1 MKLKKIFA
9 LLLVFAMALS
19 LAGCSSNEN
28 LDSIGDDTG
37 TVENQDT
44 NDTDTTENT
53 GASDTETDPGD
64 DGAAEPNEPEAQ
76 GFTMTYPE
84 SMVAN
89 GFETLE
95 LDTVPERIA
104 CMVTAPV
111 FTLYE
116 MGVPVIAAP
125 TSTSTAYPEDLE
137 TTFIGSVAH
146 EDFDIEIVVSLEPDL
161 VIMSTSYADSHGA
174 TLDSLGIPVYYMSA
188 GHTVS
193 YDSVKEEAQCL
204 INAFSLD
211 EESTSRGEAIMQRFT
226 DLENHLAE
234 VRPTYEG
241 KTVMVLQ
248 SGSTTMHY
256 IQTER
261 GTLASM
267 AAMMGF
273 TNVYENEDA
282 SMAQIDLEQAL
293 SYQPDLVLCVGA
305 ASTAEEHQA
314 LMEEA
319 YAENPDYWESIDA
332 IRNGDVIYLPISY
345 IATSGILVVDEIDA
359 LIDIIADHYATKD

>member
-1 MKLKKIFA
+1 
-9 LLLVFAMALS
+9 
-19 LAGCSSNEN
+19 
-28 LDSIGDDTG
+28 
-37 TVENQDT
+37 
-44 NDTDTTENT
+44 
-53 GASDTETDPGD
+53 
-64 DGAAEPNEPEAQ
+64 
-76 GFTMTYPE
+76 MTYPE

-226 DLENHLAE
+226 VL
-234 VRPTYEG
+234 R
-241 KTVMVLQ
+241 TVWQRSVLPMRVKPLWFF
-248 SGSTTMHY
+248 S
-256 IQTER
+256 
-261 GTLASM
+261 
-267 AAMMGF
+267 
-273 TNVYENEDA
+273 
-282 SMAQIDLEQAL
+282 
-293 SYQPDLVLCVGA
+293 PDLPQCTIFRQSAG
-305 ASTAEEHQA
+305 
-314 LMEEA
+314 
-319 YAENPDYWESIDA
+319 
-332 IRNGDVIYLPISY
+332 RLP
-345 IATSGILVVDEIDA
+345 LW
-359 LIDIIADHYATKD
+359 LP